1 MRTYTRRGAL
11 RAAGAVCLACVALS
25 APAWAAAGLG
35 EDEMRA
41 LLTDLD
47 ARQRAVGD
55 YQAQVFIDQKRKGKT
70 DIAYLADIYRR
81 DKKGKLV
88 ILFRKPK
95 SEAGKGYLRVDS
107 NLFLYDPSVGK
118 WERRTDRESIGGTA
132 SQRRDFDASSFAD
145 DYDPAYAGTEKLG
158 KFETHHL
165 KLTAKEGK
173 DVAYPSVEIW
183 VDKKSGNLLKL
194 QEFALSGR
202 LMRTS
207 YYPKWAKVASDAKGA
222 PVYFPKQ
229 IRIFD
234 EVEKDNKTTIVMK
247 KVELDALPDSI
258 FTKAWLES
266 KSR

>member
-1 MRTYTRRGAL
+1 MGLAL
-11 RAAGAVCLACVALS
+11 VATAAMV
-25 APAWAAAGLG
+25 APAWAATGLEG
-35 EDEMRA
+35 AQMRA
-41 LLTDLD
+41 LLEDLD
-47 ARQRAVGD
+47 ARQRSVGD

-70 DIAYLADIYRR
+70 DVAYQADIYRR
-81 DKKGKLV
+81 DDKGKLV
-88 ILFRKPK
+88 ILFRKPR
-95 SEAGKGYLRVDS
+95 SEAGKGYLRVES

-132 SQRRDFDASSFAD
+132 SQRRDFDASSFAA
-145 DYDPAYAGTEKLG
+145 DYDPSYEGVDKLG

-165 KLTAKEGK
+165 KLVAKEGK
-173 DVAYPSVEIW
+173 DVAYPAVEIW
-183 VDKKSGNLLKL
+183 VDIESGNLLKL

-207 YYPKWAKVASDAKGA
+207 YYPKWAKVASDAKGS

-234 EVEKDNKTTIVMK
+234 EVEKDNKTTIVMQ